1 VPRGIENALI
11 TFLSHLFQTVG
22 WPGVFFGMAIESAA
36 IPLPSEIIMPLA
48 GWLLIQARGNPVGY
62 VFLAG
67 IVGALGCVAGSLVT
81 YYIGAI
87 GGRPLLLR
95 YGKYIFISEHHID
108 IADRWFAE
116 KGEITAFVS
125 RLLPVV
131 RTFISVPAGIARM
144 NLSRFIVYTFL
155 GSFLW
160 CTALATG
167 GYYTGS
173 RWEEL
178 RNVMRPFDYPIAAA
192 VVILLVFV
200 FIRGRQGA
208 KGDEHPGA
216 LSSVS
221 APTSAPA
228 SGMTEPTLSAG
239 RIAVTPEGQL
249 PPHIGQGPTNA
260 DSADPRGSS
269 LGFYRPRREE
279 MRGAAPINDV
289 IETRNAAAP
298 KRTVSALPV
307 APSPSATPRPEP
319 VLKPYVPPIV
329 SSQTSAEAVPTEA
342 TSAPCKLPTN
352 TDDRHISNDDAFRR
366 FGEQASQ
373 SDKKPQ

>member
-22 WPGVFFGMAIESAA
+22 WPGVFLGMAIESAA
-36 IPLPSEIIMPLA
+36 IPLPSEVIMPLA
-48 GWLLIQARGNPVGY
+48 GWLLIQDRGNPVGY

-67 IVGALGCVAGSLVT
+67 IVGALGCVTGSLVT

-144 NLSRFIVYTFL
+144 NLLRFVTYTFL

-160 CTALATG
+160 CTALAAG

-178 RNVMRPFDYPIAAA
+178 RNAMRPFDYPIAAA
-192 VVILLVFV
+192 VVILLIFV

-208 KGDEHPGA
+208 KGSTHAGA
-216 LSSVS
+216 VS
-221 APTSAPA
+221 PAASAPA
-228 SGMTEPTLSAG
+228 STDAASPVG
-239 RIAVTPEGQL
+239 RALVAPAIYPVVRPGN
-249 PPHIGQGPTNA
+249 GPTKA
-260 DSADPRGSS
+260 DAQGSS

-279 MRGAAPINDV
+279 IGGAASDDGATGTKRAPA
-289 IETRNAAAP
+289 TRRTAP
-298 KRTVSALPV
+298 LVSDAPPPSPPV
-307 APSPSATPRPEP
+307 APLTPPPSEP
-319 VLKPYVPPIV
+319 VMKPYVPPVIP
-329 SSQTSAEAVPTEA
+329 SQAPTTQAESASTPRK
-342 TSAPCKLPTN
+342 PPTN
-352 TDDRHISNDDAFRR
+352 TDDRRISNDDAFGW
-366 FGEQASQ
+366 FGGQASGN
-373 SDKKPQ
+373 DKKPR

>member
-1 VPRGIENALI
+1 MPRGIENALI
-11 TFLSHLFQTVG
+11 TFLTHLFQTVG

-36 IPLPSEIIMPLA
+36 VPLPSEVIMPLA

-67 IVGALGCVAGSLVT
+67 LVGALGCVAGSLVT
-81 YYIGAI
+81 YYIGAV

-144 NLSRFIVYTFL
+144 NLLRFIVYTFL

-178 RNVMRPFDYPIAAA
+178 RNAMRPFDYPIAAA
-192 VVILLVFV
+192 VIILLVFV

-208 KGDEHPGA
+208 QASEHDNT
-216 LSSVS
+216 LS
-221 APTSAPA
+221 PAPA
-228 SGMTEPTLSAG
+228 P
-239 RIAVTPEGQL
+239 AVVDRTRAVNRSRDGNPDCTTGDTDPKRPDERRRGGGIIPRLL
-249 PPHIGQGPTNA
+249 PPPT
-260 DSADPRGSS
+260 RGNQ
-269 LGFYRPRREE
+269 RRGL
-279 MRGAAPINDV
+279 RR
-289 IETRNAAAP
+289 RN
-298 KRTVSALPV
+298 
-307 APSPSATPRPEP
+307 
-319 VLKPYVPPIV
+319 
-329 SSQTSAEAVPTEA
+329 
-342 TSAPCKLPTN
+342 
-352 TDDRHISNDDAFRR
+352 
-366 FGEQASQ
+366 
-373 SDKKPQ
+373 

>member
-1 VPRGIENALI
+1 LPRGIENALI

-144 NLSRFIVYTFL
+144 NILRFIAYTFL

-178 RNVMRPFDYPIAAA
+178 RNIMRPFDYPIAAA
-192 VVILLVFV
+192 VVILLIFV
-200 FIRGRQGA
+200 FIRGRQSA
-208 KGDEHPGA
+208 KENEHPGA
-216 LSSVS
+216 LS
-221 APTSAPA
+221 TDSAPA
-228 SGMTEPTLSAG
+228 SAMTVPVSSGQDPT
-239 RIAVTPEGQL
+239 T
-249 PPHIGQGPTNA
+249 A
-260 DSADPRGSS
+260 DSMDTKGSS

-279 MRGAAPINDV
+279 MRGAAPANDG

-298 KRTVSALPV
+298 KRTASALPA
-307 APSPSATPRPEP
+307 APPPSAAPPLPEP
-319 VLKPYVPPIV
+319 VVKPYVPPVV
-329 SSQTSAEAVPTEA
+329 SSQAPTDAMPTEA
-342 TSAPCKLPTN
+342 TPAPRKTPTN
-352 TDDRHISNDDAFRR
+352 TDDRRISNDDAFRW
-366 FGEQASQ
+366 FGDQASQ
-373 SDKKPQ
+373 SNKKPQ